1 MENLNLISRSGIT
14 DSILTDYQGQEELLG
29 KANTCRDIRKL
40 REGLVSC
47 GRNDEFAVKVYEKS
61 IDLSFQEKNREEL
74 YRSVAYVQSLYTTSP
89 NSCRQEE
96 IQTYFL
102 LFLISNNATM
112 HDICFSKEQIN

>member
-74 YRSVAYVQSLYTTSP
+74 YRSVA
-89 NSCRQEE
+89 
-96 IQTYFL
+96 
-102 LFLISNNATM
+102 
-112 HDICFSKEQIN
+112 